1 MNMCFSTADGTAQ
14 LYVTVAG
21 MFIKFLPAAQDKK
34 QQTKRSHAQFCFF
47 KENCNMTGPNRTGF
61 ILDHGDNSPFDGPNG
76 VLAHAFQPGLG
87 IGGDAHFDAEE
98 TWTKT
103 SRSK

>member
-1 MNMCFSTADGTAQ
+1 
-14 LYVTVAG
+14 
-21 MFIKFLPAAQDKK
+21 
-34 QQTKRSHAQFCFF
+34 
-47 KENCNMTGPNRTGF
+47 MTGPNRTGF